1 MKTQNFA
8 LDKHLV
14 LQFKRGLLEQRREL
28 LQALENAEKEIRDC
42 AGPVPLD
49 AIDLSCFTAAKDSLF
64 MSASQ
69 NRSRLRLIQH
79 ALERLQ
85 DGTFGT
91 CVDCEGPIGLRRL
104 QALPWAS
111 HCIQC
116 QENSEAA
123 GLAGI
128 ATLQVSPDSVQGSG
142 A

>member
-1 MKTQNFA
+1 
-8 LDKHLV
+8 
-14 LQFKRGLLEQRREL
+14 
-28 LQALENAEKEIRDC
+28 
-42 AGPVPLD
+42 
-49 AIDLSCFTAAKDSLF
+49 

-85 DGTFGT
+85 DGSFGI
-91 CVDCEGPIGLRRL
+91 CVGCEGPIGLRRL

-123 GLAGI
+123 SLTGN
-128 ATLQVSPDSVQGSG
+128 ATLQVSPDIVQGSG